1 MPKYKEIT
9 INAKLTPEIL
19 LGEMLKRATTIS
31 AKEQTKTDAKETKIT
46 KE

>member
-19 LGEMLKRATTIS
+19 LGEMLKRATSVS
-31 AKEQTKTDAKETKIT
+31 AKEQTKAEIKETKIT